1 MISQATIC
9 KLICVL
15 SISVSI
21 YAQLWA
27 GRKLATAIVLST
39 SILGYIVTVK
49 MIPIIKPYMLKARI
63 FGKDI
68 NKVGTEAGQK

>member
-1 MISQATIC
+1 MISQAAIC

-15 SISVSI
+15 TISISI
-21 YAQLWA
+21 GAQLGA

-39 SILGYIVTVK
+39 SLLGYIVTIK

-68 NKVGTEAGQK
+68 NKKGT